1 MEERRLAARAFTR
14 DHGDDPPD
22 IRDWTWPG

>member
-1 MEERRLAARAFTR
+1 LRARAYGR
-14 DHGDDPPD
+14 EHGEDPPE

>member
-1 MEERRLAARAFTR
+1 MIDSRLKARAYGR
-14 DHGDDPPD
+14 EHGEDPPE